1 LKKFL
6 RLAGLKEEEYYFT
19 DGSGLSRRDL
29 ITPAAMVRL
38 LLYDAKQ
45 PWGAAFEDT
54 LPVAGVDG
62 SLAERF
68 LNTPAAGLIHAKT
81 GTLSHVSA
89 LSGYG
94 QTVSGKRF
102 AFSIICN
109 KINQPSSKAAATID
123 QIVRLLVSEADAPS
137 DKSVAAASH

>member
-1 LKKFL
+1 
-6 RLAGLKEEEYYFT
+6 
-19 DGSGLSRRDL
+19 
-29 ITPAAMVRL
+29 VRL

-45 PWGAAFEDT
+45 PWGATFEET

-62 SLAERF
+62 SLSERF

-109 KINQPSSKAAATID
+109 KLNQSSSKAAAAID
-123 QIVRLLVSEADAPS
+123 QIVRLLVGEADTAS
-137 DKSVAAASH
+137 DKSTPDSH